1 MLETS
6 LIVSLLVIV
15 VLIVLSAFFSGSE
28 TGLTAISRARIYRL
42 ETEGNR
48 RAKLVHRLRNKKE
61 ALIGTILLGNNL
73 VNIAASALATS
84 VAIKLWGDNGVWYI
98 TIIMTLVVLVFAEVM
113 PKTFAINNPEKVA
126 LFVAPVFV
134 WLVKFFAPITAA
146 IQAIINTTLRIFG
159 VDLKPGATLISAV
172 DALRGTIELQHRD
185 GDIVKLDRDMLGG
198 ILDLAHTE
206 VGEVMVHRKN
216 ILTIDMALPVADII
230 RIAVD
235 SDHSRLPLWQDD
247 PDNIIG
253 IIHIRDLMKAMQNNA
268 PKTLTHEDISQLLA
282 KPWFIPEST
291 NLRDQLLAFRHMRQH
306 FALVVDE
313 YGALLGILT
322 LEDILEEIVG
332 EIDDEH
338 DQPDSGE
345 ITTEAAEN
353 SYSVEGKVTLRD
365 LNRFLEWSLPDDNAN
380 TIAGLLIHEARLIP
394 EVGEEFEFH
403 GCHFTVLKKDGNQ
416 ITRLRLARLNDPL
429 AEDDDDD

>member
-1 MLETS
+1 MIETG
-6 LIVSLLVIV
+6 LLLSLLII
-15 VLIVLSAFFSGSE
+15 LILILLSAFFSGSE

-48 RAKLVHRLRNKKE
+48 RAKMVHRLRNKKE

-73 VNIAASALATS
+73 VNIGASALATS
-84 VAIKLWGDNGVWYI
+84 VAIKLWGDNGVWYV
-98 TIIMTLVVLVFAEVM
+98 TLIMTLLVLVFAEVM

-134 WLVKFFAPITAA
+134 WLTKVFAPLTAA
-146 IQAIINTTLRIFG
+146 IQLIINACLRLFG
-159 VDLKPGATLISAV
+159 VELKAGSSLMSAT
-172 DALRGTIELQHRD
+172 DALRGTIELQLRD
-185 GDIVKLDRDMLGG
+185 GDMVKLDRDMLGG

-216 ILTIDMALPVADII
+216 MVTIDLNQPVAEII
-230 RIAVD
+230 RLAVE
-235 SDHSRLPLWQDD
+235 SDHSRLPLWRDD
-247 PDNIIG
+247 PDDITG
-253 IIHIRDLMKAMQNNA
+253 ILHTRDLMKALHNKGA
-268 PKTLTHEDISQLLA
+268 VAITHDELLA
-282 KPWFIPEST
+282 LLTKPWYIPDTT
-291 NLRDQLLAFRHMRQH
+291 NLRDQLLAFRHQRQH

-345 ITTEAAEN
+345 IIGGGDG

-365 LNRFLEWSLPDDNAN
+365 LNRYLDWNLPDDNAN

-394 EVGEEFEFH
+394 EMGQQFEFH
-403 GCHFTVLKKDGNQ
+403 GCHFTVLAKDGNQ
-416 ITRLRLARLNDPL
+416 ITRLRLEKQDALL
-429 AEDDDDD
+429 SEDDDNE

>member
-1 MLETS
+1 MLETG
-6 LIVSLLVIV
+6 LLLSLLFIAVMI
-15 VLIVLSAFFSGSE
+15 LLSAFFSGSE

-48 RAKLVHRLRNKKE
+48 QARMVHKLRNKKE

-73 VNIAASALATS
+73 VNIGASALATS
-84 VAIKLWGDNGVWYI
+84 VAIKLWGDSGVWYV
-98 TIIMTLVVLVFAEVM
+98 TLIMTLVILVFAEVM

-134 WLVKFFAPITAA
+134 WLVKVFAPFTAA
-146 IQAIINTTLRIFG
+146 VQVIINTSLRLFG
-159 VDLKPGATLISAV
+159 VELKPGSTLISAT
-172 DALRGTIELQHRD
+172 DALRGTIELQLRD
-185 GDIVKLDRDMLGG
+185 GEMVKLDRDMLGG

-216 ILTIDMALPVADII
+216 MVTIDLDLPVTEII
-230 RIAVD
+230 RLAIE
-235 SDHSRLPLWQDD
+235 SDHSRLPLWQNDA
-247 PDNIIG
+247 DNIVG
-253 IIHIRDLMKAMQNNA
+253 ILHIRDLMKAMQLKSGTA
-268 PKTLTHEDISQLLA
+268 LVHEDLKALLA
-282 KPWFIPEST
+282 KPWFIPDTT

-345 ITTEAAEN
+345 IISSGDG

-365 LNRFLEWSLPDDNAN
+365 LNRYLDWNLPDDNAN

-394 EVGEEFEFH
+394 DVGQQFEFH
-403 GCHFTVLKKDGNQ
+403 GCHFTVLAKDGNQ
-416 ITRLRLARLNDPL
+416 LTRLRVEKHPDPL
-429 AEDDDDD
+429 AEEDND

>member
-1 MLETS
+1 MIEAGL
-6 LIVSLLVIV
+6 LFSLLIIA
-15 VLIVLSAFFSGSE
+15 VLILLSAFFSGSE

-42 ETEGNR
+42 ETDGNR
-48 RAKLVHRLRNKKE
+48 RAKLVHRLRNRKE
-61 ALIGTILLGNNL
+61 ELIGTILLGNNM
-73 VNIAASALATS
+73 VNIGASALATS
-84 VAIKLWGDNGVWYI
+84 IAIELWGDNAVWLV
-98 TIIMTLVVLVFAEVM
+98 TLVMTLVVLIFAEVM

-126 LFVAPVFV
+126 LAVAPAFII
-134 WLVKFFAPITAA
+134 LVKIFAPITAA
-146 IQAIINTTLRIFG
+146 VQMLINGSLRLIG
-159 VDLKPGATLISAV
+159 VDLKPGSSLISAS

-185 GDIVKLDRDMLGG
+185 GEIVKLDRDMLGG

-216 ILTIDMALPVADII
+216 MITIDIDLPVAEII
-230 RIAVD
+230 RLAVD
-235 SDHSRLPLWQDD
+235 SEHSRLPLWQDD
-247 PDNIIG
+247 PDNIVG
-253 IIHIRDLMKAMQNNA
+253 ILHLRDLTKIMHHKGQQALSHQ
-268 PKTLTHEDISQLLA
+268 DIQQLLT

-291 NLRDQLLAFRHMRQH
+291 SLRDQLLAFRHMRHH

-345 ITTEAAEN
+345 IIRAGDG

-365 LNRFLEWSLPDDNAN
+365 LNRYLDWHLPDENAN

-394 EVGEEFEFH
+394 DVGQQFEFH
-403 GCHFTVLKKDGNQ
+403 GCHFTVLAKDGNQ
-416 ITRLRLARLNDPL
+416 LTRLRLEHLPDPL
-429 AEDDDDD
+429 ADEDDHG

>member
-1 MLETS
+1 MIETGL
-6 LIVSLLVIV
+6 LISLLIIA
-15 VLIVLSAFFSGSE
+15 VLILLSAFFSSSE

-42 ETEGNR
+42 ETDGNR
-48 RAKLVHRLRNKKE
+48 RAKMVHRLRNKKE

-84 VAIKLWGDNGVWYI
+84 VAIQLWGDNGVWYV
-98 TIIMTLVVLVFAEVM
+98 TAIMTLVVLVFAEVM

-134 WLVKFFAPITAA
+134 WLVKIFAPFTAA
-146 IQAIINTTLRIFG
+146 IQIIINGILRLFG
-159 VDLKPGATLISAV
+159 VDLKPGTTLISAA
-172 DALRGTIELQHRD
+172 DALRGTIELQHRE

-216 ILTIDMALPVADII
+216 MLTIDVDLPVAEII

-247 PDNIIG
+247 TDNIVG
-253 IIHIRDLMKAMQNNA
+253 ILHIRDMMKAIQLKGAQALNHNDV
-268 PKTLTHEDISQLLA
+268 LDILA

-291 NLRDQLLAFRHMRQH
+291 NLRDQLLAFRHQRQH

-345 ITTEAAEN
+345 IVKAPDG

-365 LNRFLEWSLPDDNAN
+365 LNRFLDWNLPDDNAN

-394 EVGEEFEFH
+394 DIGQKFEFH
-403 GCHFTVLKKDGNQ
+403 GCHFTVLAKEGNQ
-416 ITRLRLARLNDPL
+416 LTRLRLEKLPDSL
-429 AEDDDDD
+429 ADEDDDD